1 MPSGWLRELGVDS
14 ANVAGYSMGG
24 AIAQELAIEFPQ
36 VLGRLALM
44 ATYDAGDPRGSSL
57 FRGFAALRRSLP
69 HEEYMRLTLPW
80 SYTYKEYQVE
90 GFIEQIISDGVD
102 DPLYQESEAYERQM
116 EATIAFNS
124 RDRLH
129 RISCPTLVLCGE
141 DDVMTPMRFGRSLT
155 ERIEGSRLVTIGG
168 TGHAFPPHPRGGD
181 GRPARRLLQRGLG
194 GSPLIMQP
202 RTARFVHALR
212 QAQDERQEGPA
223 HSKPSSLA
231 RSW

>member
-1 MPSGWLRELGVDS
+1 
-14 ANVAGYSMGG
+14 
-24 AIAQELAIEFPQ
+24 
-36 VLGRLALM
+36 
-44 ATYDAGDPRGSSL
+44 
-57 FRGFAALRRSLP
+57 
-69 HEEYMRLTLPW
+69 MRITLPW

-129 RISCPTLVLCGE
+129 RISCPTLVMCGE

-168 TGHAFPPHPRGGD
+168 TGHAFRRTRVAETAALLGAFFSEVRRQPAKSAQLVRRGGA
-181 GRPARRLLQRGLG
+181 GSNHMSGHPPPPQRWTSCFQEWLQGVVRKRPIWSRNGHQRQFAPAPQRWIPAFAGMVAVRG
-194 GSPLIMQP
+194 GSLPPRPL
-202 RTARFVHALR
+202 TT
-212 QAQDERQEGPA
+212 PA
-223 HSKPSSLA
+223 TL
-231 RSW
+231 